1 MNETLGNGSDIM
13 ADAQSILAYKVG
25 RNIHTYYFPVI
36 TVIGFSCNVIA
47 LCILLKPQNRRY
59 PCYRTVTALSFSDM
73 VIILSGYYNW
83 VMTLTDSMT
92 ETHCKIWTY
101 FFQTAALSS
110 ALMVVF
116 VTIHKYLAFVS
127 PFRSHNLRSPSR
139 TLKIII
145 CIVAISILYN
155 IVHIFGVTTVDNS
168 FCVGITSI
176 DPYNKTISWIALVLH
191 AILPVTFVVILNSLI
206 VRAVH
211 VSKKFYQSSVR
222 SNRSQAGVI
231 KRAEERQNTSTDN
244 LSSSTRPTAKPKP
257 PLHFTKSDQPKNP
270 LRHYDRPTATYHR
283 QSSIL
288 LTSVTCV
295 FALLTPPLYL
305 FHIVYNFV
313 DYSTTADAYATYVL
327 VYYICL

>member
-1 MNETLGNGSDIM
+1 MD
-13 ADAQSILAYKVG
+13 DAQSILAYKIG
-25 RNIHTYYFPVI
+25 RSIHTYYFPVI
-36 TVIGFSCNVIA
+36 TVIGFTCNVIA
-47 LCILLKPQNRRY
+47 LCILLQPQNRRY

-83 VMTLTDSMT
+83 VMTLTDSMN

-101 FFQTAALSS
+101 FFQTATLSS

-145 CIVAISILYN
+145 CIVTVSILYN
-155 IVHIFGVTTVDNS
+155 IVHIFGVTTVNNT
-168 FCVGITSI
+168 FCVGITTV
-176 DPYNKTISWIALVLH
+176 DPHNKTISWIALVLH

-206 VRAVH
+206 VNAVH
-211 VSKKFYQSSVR
+211 ASKKFYQSSVR
-222 SNRSQAGVI
+222 SNRSQAGGI
-231 KRAEERQNTSTDN
+231 KRTEERQNISTGN
-244 LSSSTRPTAKPKP
+244 LSSTSGSTGKPKRA
-257 PLHFTKSDQPKNP
+257 LHFTKSEESKNP

-313 DYSTTADAYATYVL
+313 DYSTTAEAYATYVL